1 MPRIYLAN
9 VFHETHTFLSER
21 TDLDAFRVCRGNEIL
36 SRRGDGS
43 PVDGVLSSAD
53 RHGWTIVPGPGYV
66 ATPSG
71 TVCHQV
77 FERFWADVAA
87 SLRPALA
94 DGLDAIFL
102 VLHGAMVTDQEQDPE
117 GELLA
122 RIRSLDGAAELPI
135 FGVLDLHANLTQR
148 MASVSDGLVAYRENP
163 HTDAYESAVRAADLL
178 ARCLAGAGLPRT
190 FAVHAPVVW
199 PPTGTG
205 TADRPM
211 RDLEQLARDI
221 EAAEPDIW
229 AVNVVAGYAYADVR
243 DAGVAF
249 SVVTGG
255 TGSPAGILERLVET
269 AVALRELGVPQELS
283 IDEVLS
289 RLPKEGPG
297 PILLVEPADNIG
309 GGAPGDGTGVL
320 RALLRHR
327 IAPSCV
333 IINDPQAV
341 SALHRVPVGSRA
353 RAFIGGKLN
362 PFDQGPAEI
371 EVEVV
376 SRSNGRFELEDRQS
390 HLASVMGT
398 TIDMGPSLVVRANG
412 VTILLTSR
420 KTPPFDLG
428 QLRSQGI
435 EPRSMRAI
443 GVKAAVAHRR
453 VYEPIAAASY
463 TVATPGP
470 CPSDLRVL
478 PYHRLRRPVF
488 RLDLLASPVQVPSPK
503 GASHEGRRSRHDLV
517 WEPLDRVQYRRLAGL
532 DPVDIRPL

>member
-1 MPRIYLAN
+1 LLRSIRLIERGLRYSSAAQTEKDLDVAIAAARVEKPAPFIMPRIYLAN
-9 VFHETHTFLSER
+9 LVHETHTFLNER
-21 TDLDAFRVCRGNEIL
+21 TELEAFQVCRGQEIV

-43 PVDGVLSSAD
+43 PVDAVLSTAE
-53 RHGWTIVPGPGYV
+53 RHGWTIVPGPAYL

-77 FERFWADVAA
+77 FERFWADVART
-87 SLRPALA
+87 LRPALA
-94 DGLDAIFL
+94 EGLDAIFL
-102 VLHGAMVTDQEQDPE
+102 VLHGAMVTDREEDPE

-122 RIRSLDGAAELPI
+122 RIRCLDGAAELPI
-135 FGVLDLHANLTQR
+135 FGVFDLHANFTQR
-148 MASVSDGLVAYRENP
+148 MASLSDGLVAYRENP

-178 ARCLAGAGLPRT
+178 ARCLAGAGRPRT
-190 FAVHAPVVW
+190 FAAHAPVIW

-211 RDLEQLARDI
+211 RDLERLARDI
-221 EAAEPDIW
+221 EAGEPDIW

-249 SVVTGG
+249 SVVRSG
-255 TGSPAGILERLVET
+255 TESPARILERLVDT
-269 AVALRELGVPQELS
+269 AIALRELGIPQELS
-283 IDEVLS
+283 LDEVLS
-289 RLPKEGPG
+289 RLPKETSG

-309 GGAPGDGTGVL
+309 GGAAGDGTAVL

-341 SALHRVPVGSRA
+341 FALHGVPVGSRA
-353 RAFIGGKLN
+353 RTSIGGKLN
-362 PFDQGPAEI
+362 PFDQGPVEL

-376 SRSNGRFELEDRQS
+376 SRSNGRFSLEDRQS

-398 TIDMGPSLVVRANG
+398 HIDMGPSLVVQANG

-435 EPRSMRAI
+435 EPRSMRVI

-453 VYEPIAAASY
+453 AYEPIAAASY

-470 CPSDLRVL
+470 CPSDLRRL
-478 PYHRLRRPVF
+478 PYVRLRRPVF
-488 RLDLLASPVQVPSPK
+488 PLDLLP
-503 GASHEGRRSRHDLV
+503 
-517 WEPLDRVQYRRLAGL
+517 
-532 DPVDIRPL
+532 